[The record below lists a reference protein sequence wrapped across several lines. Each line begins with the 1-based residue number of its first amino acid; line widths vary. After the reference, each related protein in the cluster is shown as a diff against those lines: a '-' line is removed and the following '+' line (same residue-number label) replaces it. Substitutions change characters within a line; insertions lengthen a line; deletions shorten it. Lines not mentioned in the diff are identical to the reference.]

1 MNTECKLKSN
11 LTWPKCPKSMQ
22 SNKNG
27 TGPIITAKNAVLIVL
42 ELENC
47 YLVRRGDD

>member
-1 MNTECKLKSN
+1 
-11 LTWPKCPKSMQ
+11 MQ

-27 TGPIITAKNAVLIVL
+27 TGPMITAKNAVLIVL